1 MRRRR
6 ADKRDVI
13 ADPKYSSKLVTRF
26 VNVIMTK
33 GKKSIAEQI
42 LYNALDIVS
51 KKINNDNTL
60 EVLQKAIDNA
70 RPLLEIKPRRVGG
83 ATYQVPI
90 EVKSDRG
97 SSIAMR
103 WIRDFARQKKG
114 KPMRKI
120 MMAGTSLAVI
130 YNIIIFS
137 PMGAIVEGLF
147 LASNILGYYRHYI
160 KKSGEGKVVGG
171 L

>member
-13 ADPKYSSKLVTRF
+13 SDPKYNSKLVTRF
-26 VNVIMTK
+26 VNVIMAK

-42 LYNALDIVS
+42 LYNALDIVT
-51 KKINNDNTL
+51 KKLNNDNAL

-97 SSIAMR
+97 NSIAMR

-114 KPMRKI
+114 KPMEEKLADEI
-120 MMAGTSLAVI
+120 MDAFKAQGSA
-130 YNIIIFS
+130 
-137 PMGAIVEGLF
+137 
-147 LASNILGYYRHYI
+147 I
-160 KKSGEGKVVGG
+160 KKREDMHRMAEANKAFAHYRW
-171 L
+171 

>member
-114 KPMRKI
+114 KPMEEK
-120 MMAGTSLAVI
+120 LADEI
-130 YNIIIFS
+130 TDAFNAQGS
-137 PMGAIVEGLF
+137 A
-147 LASNILGYYRHYI
+147 I
-160 KKSGEGKVVGG
+160 KKREDMHKMAEANKAFAHYRW
-171 L
+171 